1 MIENEADVHP
11 YLELKN
17 AIITQAVFDYEAVI
31 SDAPLP
37 TTSGTDISSMTKAS
51 IREFA
56 KGTHITD
63 WLDKIDRIY
72 NEEFRPYVKDHA
84 EEIVRDWK
92 KIQRLPS
99 DWDRE
104 QAMKASPHKCPL
116 CGGTLKPQRICQAS
130 VITCNYCYLN
140 MRIPKKEKKK

>member
-1 MIENEADVHP
+1 MIENEADVHQ

-17 AIITQAVFDYEAVI
+17 AIIAQAMFDYEAVI

-37 TTSGTDISSMTKAS
+37 THSGTDISTMTKAS

-56 KGTHITD
+56 KGTQITN

-72 NEEFRPYVKDHA
+72 KEEFRPYVAEHA
-84 EEIVRDWK
+84 EEIIAEWK
-92 KIQRLPS
+92 RIQKLRT

-104 QAMKASPHKCPL
+104 LAMKASPHKCPL
-116 CGGTLKPQRICQAS
+116 CGGTLKPQKICHVP

-140 MRIPKKEKKK
+140 MKVPKEVK